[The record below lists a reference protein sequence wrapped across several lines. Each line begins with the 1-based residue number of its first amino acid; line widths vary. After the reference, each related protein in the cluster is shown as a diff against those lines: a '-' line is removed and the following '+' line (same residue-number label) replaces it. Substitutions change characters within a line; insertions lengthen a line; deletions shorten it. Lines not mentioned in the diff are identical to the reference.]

1 LRPMR
6 VYLADLVHTWEK
18 VSVWTIPVNIGF
30 VGGYARKV
38 FPDIELTLFKRP
50 EELLPALRQ
59 SPPDVLGLSCYVW
72 NQNLSGLAARI
83 ARSAN
88 PNVLVTC
95 GGPVFTDLNAD
106 EAGVRAFFS
115 TMSDVDAYTLNQ
127 GERPFAELLAAFDAC
142 GRDVARLRARPVPG
156 CLVNDLRAT
165 DTVHVSAAL
174 PGFDDLDEIPSPYL
188 TGLMDPF
195 FEEPYLPLIETNRSC
210 PYRCAYC
217 AWGIGSSK
225 LTRFSMER
233 VLAEVEY
240 IGSHCTKYGTMM
252 TCDANFGILERD
264 AEIAR
269 AIRATHE
276 KYGFPQFVNVQWDKS
291 NPPRIARVAR
301 EFGGIAS
308 VGASF
313 QSHNEKSLEA
323 IGRKNLPLEEITP
336 ILREL
341 KAPLFTELILGL
353 PHETAQTHLD
363 ANRVLM
369 DEGFE
374 INNYNLHLLPGTR
387 MDSAEYRRDYVTRT
401 GYRLHDNAWG
411 IYDGQIVME
420 AQEVVLATP
429 TMPVDELRAFRFLHF
444 LFQFMWSKEWY
455 RVFLRFWK
463 EHGLHPVELMRR
475 VGEETKRLAV
485 GSSQA
490 GEHCAVAAMRRA
502 FDADHDLENFDSAQ
516 ELYDYWRQP
525 ANFDRLGRGDYGK
538 LNMQYTFEIL
548 LGCHAEFGA
557 FLLELSTRLAEELNV
572 PDRERFLVAC
582 RDVLAFQSA
591 LRFDLEDG
599 PPDEHGVSEPHLVRS
614 RTLAFDCDVLSW
626 VEGGMTGE
634 LAPAGGPHRV
644 EFYLPPEQEDFLQKR
659 LEQFRSKNRNMTLRK
674 MAEYLGPKYLLNKTR
689 RA

>member
-1 LRPMR
+1 MRPMR

-30 VGGYARKV
+30 VGGYAKKQ
-38 FPDIELTLFKRP
+38 FPGLELTLFKRP
-50 EELLPALRQ
+50 ERLIEALRQ
-59 SPPDVLGLSCYVW
+59 SPPDVLGLSFYVW
-72 NQNLSGLAARI
+72 NQNLSGLAASI
-83 ARSAN
+83 ARKAN
-88 PNVLVTC
+88 PNVLVAG
-95 GGPVFTDLNAD
+95 GGPVFTDLNAT
-106 EAGVRAFFS
+106 EAGAREFFS
-115 TMSDVDAYTLNQ
+115 RIPEVDAYTLNQ
-127 GERPFAELLAAFDAC
+127 GERPFAELLAAFEDR
-142 GRDVARLRARPVPG
+142 GRDVQALRAAPVPG
-156 CLVNDLRAT
+156 CLVNDLR
-165 DTVHVSAAL
+165 DKDMVLVSPAL
-174 PGFDDLDEIPSPYL
+174 PGFDNLDEIPSPYL
-188 TGLMDPF
+188 SGLMDPF

-217 AWGIGSSK
+217 AWGIGSSR
-225 LTRFSMER
+225 LTRFSLER
-233 VLAEVEY
+233 VLAEVDY

-269 AIRATHE
+269 AIRQSKE

-313 QSHNEKSLEA
+313 QSHNKKSLEA
-323 IGRKNLPLEEITP
+323 IGRTNLPLEQIAP

-341 KAPLFTELILGL
+341 GAPLFTELILGL
-353 PHETAQTHLD
+353 PHETTETHLT

-369 DEGFE
+369 DQGFE

-387 MDSAEYRRDYVTRT
+387 MDSPEYRRDFVTRT
-401 GYRLHDNAWG
+401 GFRLHDNAWG
-411 IYDGQIVME
+411 IYDGHTVME

-455 RVFLRFWK
+455 RVFLNFWRAY
-463 EHGLHPVELMRR
+463 GVHPVDLMTR
-475 VGEETKRLAV
+475 VGRATQEAAAST
-485 GSSQA
+485 SDN
-490 GEHCAVAAMRRA
+490 AVARMRRA
-502 FDADHDLENFDSAQ
+502 FDADHELENFASAS
-516 ELYDYWRQP
+516 ELFEYWGQP
-525 ANFDRLGRGDYGK
+525 EHFDRLGRGDYGK

-548 LGCHAEFGA
+548 LGCHQEFGA
-557 FLLELSTRLAEELNV
+557 FLMDLSARLAEELKM
-572 PDRERFLVAC
+572 PRREEFLATC

-599 PPDEHGVSEPHLVRS
+599 PDGEPRLVHS
-614 RTLAFDCDVLSW
+614 RTLSFGSDVLSW
-626 VEGGMTGE
+626 VEGGMAGE
-634 LAPAGGPHRV
+634 LVPGGGPHLV
-644 EFYLPPEQEDFLQKR
+644 EFHLPGEQADFLQKR
-659 LEQFRSKNRNMTLRK
+659 LEQFKSKNRNMTLRK

-689 RA
+689 RSAQPGPQAG